1 MNSICLNISAQF
13 ESPIALMLIVHER
26 AALEVFATLYL
37 ILSKK
42 LQILSAFLPANNK
55 ETRPISCLPRVPMH
69 APFLPSFLPSLSLAS
84 RPAIRFLESHS
95 IMQGRATSDEE
106 RKEKEAA
113 RSKKE
118 ETAFTDYGEQR
129 ECGTRQYARFAVTYF
144 PAPT

>member
-55 ETRPISCLPRVPMH
+55 ETRPTSCLPRVPPYDH
-69 APFLPSFLPSLSLAS
+69 TCSCHGTQLLPYIRGVTVLP
-84 RPAIRFLESHS
+84 
-95 IMQGRATSDEE
+95 G
-106 RKEKEAA
+106 
-113 RSKKE
+113 SKFSK
-118 ETAFTDYGEQR
+118 
-129 ECGTRQYARFAVTYF
+129 
-144 PAPT
+144 